1 MLPSN
6 PTSSPEDALK
16 AVLTVGAA
24 PRHRHTPQS
33 RPVSAPPRA
42 DSSAALESFLVSRA
56 AAGRPLGAI
65 DQMLLRQYVR
75 HEAYAAA
82 SHVGAEPA
90 PPPAA
95 QAQATPQRSAREEA
109 IEAISFMRDEL
120 KRHSSRLTP
129 LVQSDDQPPVQLPA
143 EAASAPRATAEPERD
158 PLLVTLQTYRD
169 ALQKR
174 QAELRR
180 AAQERAAKELLPSPG
195 WYTLKTPGFSAQLS
209 RLNELESR
217 ARRGDPTTLQV
228 LASLE
233 AA

>member
-1 MLPSN
+1 M
-6 PTSSPEDALK
+6 TSPEDAVK
-16 AVLTVGAA
+16 GALTVGAA
-24 PRHRHTPQS
+24 PRHRHTPLK
-33 RPVSAPPRA
+33 RPASAPPRA
-42 DSSAALESFLVSRA
+42 DSAALESFLISRR

-90 PPPAA
+90 PAAA
-95 QAQATPQRSAREEA
+95 QVLASPTRSARDEA
-109 IEAISFMRDEL
+109 IEAIAFMRDEL
-120 KRHSSRLTP
+120 KRHSSRLAP
-129 LVQSDDQPPVQLPA
+129 LLQGDDEPPSVAAPV
-143 EAASAPRATAEPERD
+143 EAARAPRATAEPERD
-158 PLLVTLQTYRD
+158 PLLATLQTYRD

-180 AAQERAAKELLPSPG
+180 AAQERAAKELLPAPG
-195 WYTLKTPGFSAQLS
+195 WYALKTPGFHAQLS
-209 RLNELESR
+209 RLNDLDAR

-233 AA
+233 AV